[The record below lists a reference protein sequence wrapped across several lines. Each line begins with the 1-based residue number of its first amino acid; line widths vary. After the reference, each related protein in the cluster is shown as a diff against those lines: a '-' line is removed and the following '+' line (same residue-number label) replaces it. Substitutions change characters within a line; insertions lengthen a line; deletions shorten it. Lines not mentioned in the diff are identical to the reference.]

1 MTRKQRRFALI
12 GTGLAVLA
20 LSAALVLSALKESII
35 FFNSPTDLVEKHI
48 APGTR
53 IRLGGLVKPGSL
65 VRGDNLLI
73 RFEVTDGNREIP
85 VVYQGIVPDLFREE
99 QGVIAEG
106 ALDPQGTF
114 RADTIL
120 AKHDEKYMPREVV
133 DALKKQG
140 QWKDP
145 NEKKIDPA
153 SPTQAAMRECIS

>member
-53 IRLGGLVKPGSL
+53 IRLGGLVKAGSL

-73 RFEVTDGNREIP
+73 RFEVTDGNREVP
-85 VVYQGIVPDLFREE
+85 VVYKELCGSFSRA
-99 QGVIAEG
+99 GVIAEVRWIAG
-106 ALDPQGTF
+106 HVQG
-114 RADTIL
+114 R
-120 AKHDEKYMPREVV
+120 HHPR
-133 DALKKQG
+133 
-140 QWKDP
+140 
-145 NEKKIDPA
+145 
-153 SPTQAAMRECIS
+153 QA